1 MFLQD
6 LKKAKPVLQELLGH
20 YLIFL
25 ALFFCFR
32 LGVLLQYG
40 ELFTELSWGQL
51 ALGLLEGTRFDLA
64 STSIL
69 LLVPMLV
76 LTFPLRFTGS
86 SIYRKLIQAIV
97 YLQMLGLIIFLS
109 ADFVYFSHVK
119 RHITNEL
126 LFLANDT
133 EYLLLEARAQWPA
146 ILGVLIAA
154 VLCFPL
160 FLKWHR
166 QHNLAGVRSW
176 SGYLLS
182 FLIMAVLA
190 RGGIQMKPIAVIDAY
205 RHGNGSMGNLILN
218 GMFSASHY
226 SISGHFIE
234 RKITNEKEYLSTLGI
249 LEPQDPTYPLEQKP
263 VRSGSTNPELNL
275 VIVMVESLSA
285 KYIDGLSGG
294 GYGITPEL
302 DKLITES
309 RVFTNFFANGQRSV
323 DGVQSILTGVP
334 PLPGIPDMTALT
346 ANYPRLGNMAR
357 ANDIRTVFVSSTNRE
372 SFSLD
377 LIAKSAGFNEY
388 FGREDYPLLLSYP
401 AEEAQRPLGWDYEAM
416 MYLLQQLQDP
426 EGRFF
431 GYINASSDHTPF
443 AKLQEPFTGYEHG
456 TDTEGGYLNMLHYT
470 DWAIGK
476 FIEEFKQH
484 PQFEDTVFIITADH
498 AMAHFQSNEPYERFR
513 IPLLI
518 YSPKHVEPGISEN
531 YGSQIDLLTTIVD
544 LLELEGT
551 YSSIGSNLLEEKP
564 QFAVVKEGA
573 LINIFSPLG
582 FLQHSLGRMV
592 HYQSAANQP
601 SEQDR
606 QQLEEQV
613 LAFDH
618 LTYLLLTA
626 NRWQR
631 L

>member
-6 LKKAKPVLQELLGH
+6 LKKAKPVLLEVLGH

-32 LGVLLQYG
+32 LAVLLVYG

-51 ALGLLEGTRFDLA
+51 AISFLEGVRFDLA
-64 STSIL
+64 STTIL
-69 LLVPMLV
+69 LLIPMLL

-86 SIYRKLIQAIV
+86 SIYRILIQVIV
-97 YLQMLGLIIFLS
+97 YLQLLGLIIFLS

-133 EYLLLEARAQWPA
+133 EYLLLEAKAQWLA
-146 ILGVLIAA
+146 ILVVLVAA

-160 FLKWHR
+160 FLRWHCR
-166 QHNLAGVRSW
+166 QNAVGVRSW
-176 SGYLLS
+176 SGYLLI
-182 FLIMAVLA
+182 FLVMAVLA
-190 RGGIQMKPIAVIDAY
+190 RGGVQMKPIAVIDAY

-234 RKITNEKEYLSTLGI
+234 RKIINEAEYLSTLGI

-263 VRSGSTNPELNL
+263 AIISLKRNLNL
-275 VIVMVESLSA
+275 VVIMVESLSS
-285 KYIDGLSGG
+285 KYIDGLSGES
-294 GYGITPEL
+294 YGITPNL
-302 DKLITES
+302 DKLIKSS
-309 RVFTNFFANGQRSV
+309 RVYTNFFANGQRSV

-334 PLPGIPDMTALT
+334 PLPGSPDMTALT

-416 MYLLQQLQDP
+416 MYLLQQLQES

-443 AKLQEPFTGYEHG
+443 AKLQDPFTSYEHG

-476 FIEEFKQH
+476 FLEEFQQH

-513 IPLLI
+513 IPLFI
-518 YSPKHVEPGISEN
+518 YSPKHVKPGISEN

-544 LLELEGT
+544 LLQLEGT

-564 QFAVVKEGA
+564 NYAVVKEGA

-592 HYQSAANQP
+592 HYQPAENQP

-606 QQLEEQV
+606 QYLEEQV

-618 LTYLLLTA
+618 LTYLLLTS

>member
-6 LKKAKPVLQELLGH
+6 LKKAKPVLLEVLGH

-32 LGVLLQYG
+32 LAVLFVYK

-51 ALGLLEGTRFDLA
+51 AISLLEGVRFDLA
-64 STSIL
+64 STTIL
-69 LLVPMLV
+69 LLIPMLL

-86 SIYRKLIQAIV
+86 STYRILIQVIV
-97 YLQMLGLIIFLS
+97 FLQLLGLIIFLS

-133 EYLLLEARAQWPA
+133 EYLLLEAKAQWLA
-146 ILGVLIAA
+146 ILVVLVAA

-160 FLKWHR
+160 FLRWHCR
-166 QHNLAGVRSW
+166 QNVVGVRSW
-176 SGYLLS
+176 SGYLLI
-182 FLIMAVLA
+182 FLVMAVLA
-190 RGGIQMKPIAVIDAY
+190 RGGVQMKPIAVIDAY

-234 RKITNEKEYLSTLGI
+234 RKITNEAEYLSALGI

-263 VRSGSTNPELNL
+263 AIISLKRNLNL
-275 VIVMVESLSA
+275 VVIMVESLSS
-285 KYIDGLSGG
+285 KYIDGLSGES
-294 GYGITPEL
+294 YGITPNL
-302 DKLITES
+302 DKLISTS
-309 RVFTNFFANGQRSV
+309 RVYTNFFANGQRSV

-377 LIAKSAGFNEY
+377 LIARSAGFNEY

-416 MYLLQQLQDP
+416 MYLLQQLKES

-443 AKLQEPFTGYEHG
+443 AKLQDPFTSYEHG

-476 FIEEFKQH
+476 FLEEFQQH

-513 IPLLI
+513 IPLFI

-544 LLELEGT
+544 LLQLEGT

-564 QFAVVKEGA
+564 NYAVVKEGA

-582 FLQHSLGRMV
+582 FLQHSLGQIV
-592 HYQSAANQP
+592 HYQPGENQP

-606 QQLEEQV
+606 QHLEEQV

-618 LTYLLLTA
+618 LTFLLLTS

>member
-6 LKKAKPVLQELLGH
+6 LKKAKPVLLEVLGH

-32 LGVLLQYG
+32 LAVLFVYG

-51 ALGLLEGTRFDLA
+51 AISLLEGVRFDLA
-64 STSIL
+64 STTIL
-69 LLVPMLV
+69 LLIPMLL

-86 SIYRKLIQAIV
+86 SIYRILIQVIV
-97 YLQMLGLIIFLS
+97 YLQLLGLIIFLS

-133 EYLLLEARAQWPA
+133 EYLLLEAKAQWPA
-146 ILGVLIAA
+146 ILGVLVAA

-160 FLKWHR
+160 FLKWHHS
-166 QHNLAGVRSW
+166 QNVVGVRSW
-176 SGYLLS
+176 SGYLLI

-190 RGGIQMKPIAVIDAY
+190 RGGVQMKPIAVIDAY

-234 RKITNEKEYLSTLGI
+234 RKITNEAEYLSALGI

-263 VRSGSTNPELNL
+263 AVISSKRNLNL
-275 VIVMVESLSA
+275 VVIMVESLSS
-285 KYIDGLSGG
+285 KYIDGLSGES
-294 GYGITPEL
+294 YGITPNL
-302 DKLITES
+302 DKLISTS
-309 RVFTNFFANGQRSV
+309 RVYTNFFANGQRSV

-388 FGREDYPLLLSYP
+388 FGREDYPLLLPYP

-416 MYLLQQLQDP
+416 MYLLQQLQES

-470 DWAIGK
+470 DWTIGK

-484 PQFEDTVFIITADH
+484 PKFDNTVFIITADH

-513 IPLLI
+513 IPLFI

-582 FLQHSLGRMV
+582 FLQHSLGQMV
-592 HYQSAANQP
+592 HYQPASDQP

-618 LTYLLLTA
+618 LTYLLLTS

>member
-6 LKKAKPVLQELLGH
+6 LKKAKPVLQEVLGH

-32 LGVLLQYG
+32 LAVLLQYG

-51 ALGLLEGTRFDLA
+51 ALSLLEGTRFDLA

-109 ADFVYFSHVK
+109 ADCVYFSHVK

-133 EYLLLEARAQWPA
+133 EYLLLEAKAQWPA

-154 VLCFPL
+154 VVCFPL

-166 QHNLAGVRSW
+166 RHNLAGTRSW
-176 SGYLLS
+176 SGCLMS

-190 RGGIQMKPIAVIDAY
+190 RGGVQMKPIAVIDAY

-249 LEPQDPTYPLEQKP
+249 SEPQDPTYPLEHKP
-263 VRSGSTNPELNL
+263 VRSSRTNPKLNL
-275 VIVMVESLSA
+275 VVVMVESLST

-388 FGREDYPLLLSYP
+388 FGREDYPLLLPYP
-401 AEEAQRPLGWDYEAM
+401 AEEVQRPLGWDYEAM
-416 MYLLQQLQDP
+416 MYLLQQLQES

-443 AKLQEPFTGYEHG
+443 ARLQEPFTGYEHG

-484 PQFEDTVFIITADH
+484 PQFDDTVFIITADH

-513 IPLLI
+513 IPLFI
-518 YSPKHVEPGISEN
+518 YSPKHLEPGISEN

-601 SEQDR
+601 SERER
-606 QQLEEQV
+606 QQLEDQV

>member
-6 LKKAKPVLQELLGH
+6 LKKAKPVLLEVLDH

-25 ALFFCFR
+25 AFFFCFR
-32 LGVLLQYG
+32 LAVLFVYD

-51 ALGLLEGTRFDLA
+51 AISLLEGVRFDLA
-64 STSIL
+64 STTIL
-69 LLVPMLV
+69 LLIPMLL

-86 SIYRKLIQAIV
+86 STYRILIQVIV
-97 YLQMLGLIIFLS
+97 FLQLLGLIIFLS

-133 EYLLLEARAQWPA
+133 EYLLLEAKAQWPA
-146 ILGVLIAA
+146 ILGVLFAA

-166 QHNLAGVRSW
+166 RQNVVGVRSW
-176 SGYLLS
+176 SGYLLI
-182 FLIMAVLA
+182 FLVMAVLA
-190 RGGIQMKPIAVIDAY
+190 RGGVQMKPIAVIDAY

-234 RKITNEKEYLSTLGI
+234 RKITNEAEYLSALGI

-263 VRSGSTNPELNL
+263 AIISLKRNLNL
-275 VIVMVESLSA
+275 VVIMVESLSS
-285 KYIDGLSGG
+285 KYIDGLSGES
-294 GYGITPEL
+294 YGITPNL
-302 DKLITES
+302 DKLIKSS
-309 RVFTNFFANGQRSV
+309 RVYTNFFANGQRSV

-401 AEEAQRPLGWDYEAM
+401 AEEAQRPLGWDYDAM
-416 MYLLQQLQDP
+416 MYLLQQLQES

-443 AKLQEPFTGYEHG
+443 AKLQDPFTSYEHG

-476 FIEEFKQH
+476 FLEEFQQH

-513 IPLLI
+513 IPLFI

-544 LLELEGT
+544 LLQLEGT
-551 YSSIGSNLLEEKP
+551 YSSICSNLLEEKP
-564 QFAVVKEGA
+564 NYAVVKEGA

-582 FLQHSLGRMV
+582 FLQHSLGQIV
-592 HYQSAANQP
+592 HYQPGENQP

-606 QQLEEQV
+606 QHLEEQV

-618 LTYLLLTA
+618 LTFLLLTS

>member
-1 MFLQD
+1 
-6 LKKAKPVLQELLGH
+6 
-20 YLIFL
+20 
-25 ALFFCFR
+25 
-32 LGVLLQYG
+32 
-40 ELFTELSWGQL
+40 
-51 ALGLLEGTRFDLA
+51 
-64 STSIL
+64 
-69 LLVPMLV
+69 
-76 LTFPLRFTGS
+76 
-86 SIYRKLIQAIV
+86 
-97 YLQMLGLIIFLS
+97 
-109 ADFVYFSHVK
+109 VK

-133 EYLLLEARAQWPA
+133 EYLLLEAKAQWPA

-166 QHNLAGVRSW
+166 RHNLAGVRSW

-190 RGGIQMKPIAVIDAY
+190 RGGVQMKPIAVIDAY

-263 VRSGSTNPELNL
+263 VRSSSTNPELNL
-275 VIVMVESLSA
+275 VVIMVESLSA

-416 MYLLQQLQDP
+416 MYLLQQLQDS

-484 PQFEDTVFIITADH
+484 PQFDDTVFIITADH

>member
-6 LKKAKPVLQELLGH
+6 LKKAKPVLLEVLGH

-32 LGVLLQYG
+32 LAVLFVYG

-51 ALGLLEGTRFDLA
+51 AISLLEGVRFDLA
-64 STSIL
+64 STTVML
-69 LLVPMLV
+69 LIPMLL

-86 SIYRKLIQAIV
+86 SAYRILIQAIV
-97 YLQMLGLIIFLS
+97 YLQLLGLIIFLS

-133 EYLLLEARAQWPA
+133 EYLLLEAKAQWPA
-146 ILGVLIAA
+146 ILGVLVAA

-160 FLKWHR
+160 FLKWHHR
-166 QHNLAGVRSW
+166 QNVVGVRSW
-176 SGYLLS
+176 SGYLLI

-190 RGGIQMKPIAVIDAY
+190 RGGVQMKPIAVIDAY

-234 RKITNEKEYLSTLGI
+234 RKITNEAEYLSTLGI

-263 VRSGSTNPELNL
+263 AVISSKRNLNL
-275 VIVMVESLSA
+275 VLIMVESLSS
-285 KYIDGLSGG
+285 KYIDGLSGES
-294 GYGITPEL
+294 YGITPNL
-302 DKLITES
+302 DKLISTS
-309 RVFTNFFANGQRSV
+309 RVYTNFFANGQRSV

-357 ANDIRTVFVSSTNRE
+357 ANNIRTVFVSSTNRE

-416 MYLLQQLQDP
+416 MYLLQQL
-426 EGRFF
+426 
-431 GYINASSDHTPF
+431 
-443 AKLQEPFTGYEHG
+443 
-456 TDTEGGYLNMLHYT
+456 
-470 DWAIGK
+470 
-476 FIEEFKQH
+476 
-484 PQFEDTVFIITADH
+484 
-498 AMAHFQSNEPYERFR
+498 
-513 IPLLI
+513 
-518 YSPKHVEPGISEN
+518 
-531 YGSQIDLLTTIVD
+531 
-544 LLELEGT
+544 
-551 YSSIGSNLLEEKP
+551 
-564 QFAVVKEGA
+564 
-573 LINIFSPLG
+573 
-582 FLQHSLGRMV
+582 
-592 HYQSAANQP
+592 
-601 SEQDR
+601 
-606 QQLEEQV
+606 
-613 LAFDH
+613 
-618 LTYLLLTA
+618 
-626 NRWQR
+626 
-631 L
+631 